1 MARLLLPSSSILAA
15 AALVAATAATM
26 FLLAAAPSAV
36 VSATTTTTTTTTT
49 SYVRSS
55 RSVLLEE
62 KREEEEEQVVPT
74 SQRRSLQS
82 LTNETSDFVSGPQVN
97 QDRFV
102 DFVYCYGAL
111 KRHDVDGNGRVEQ
124 PEYLAFV
131 QDLGRNTECLGDLQ
145 ELPIELMSCWNQLSC
160 ECRARGG
167 APECCEGSNAHI
179 PISGSDVLSE
189 QMASGQG
196 LEFIVEE
203 QQFLRQTCLRT
214 DQCVIAFCGVPPP
227 PVVPP
232 PPLGVVVPPPPPP
245 PPASTSQ
252 PLWWLF
258 FLLLLIPLCCCRRR
272 WWFVAGPPPKPD
284 DESSASS
291 ESEIDEEIPGG
302 GARHLMTEEEGP
314 PPVALAAIPA
324 LAAAPDDGDPDA
336 NRVALRSQDIDEDGG
351 GGGVAYSR
359 SVQEPE
365 YEEDP
370 VPPGPKVIDQFDP
383 PQPPQDDMALRHV
396 EKPPPPPP
404 VEDPYALEKYTP
416 DGGIVEYEREGEWN
430 YDADGGWTPDEK
442 AAAVP
447 KTWNRHKYDRE
458 EDVEPVVVD
467 RRKDRHL
474 DGLSGGAIFDMIGDD
489 EEDVAAAAPTLGK
502 GADMFSWVIDSTLTT
517 LDQKQDDLRSD
528 SGRGG
533 ED

>member
-1 MARLLLPSSSILAA
+1 MMVMATMMFLATA
-15 AALVAATAATM
+15 TAIATAIATAAEE
-26 FLLAAAPSAV
+26 AAAS
-36 VSATTTTTTTTTT
+36 S
-49 SYVRSS
+49 SHHHQNHHHHLRSS
-55 RSVLLEE
+55 
-62 KREEEEEQVVPT
+62 T
-74 SQRRSLQS
+74 SSSPQQQRTGLRSLQS
-82 LTNETSDFVSGPQVN
+82 LTNETSDFISGPQIN

-102 DFVYCYGAL
+102 DFIYCYGAL
-111 KRHDVDGNGRVEQ
+111 KRHDVNNDGRVEQ
-124 PEYLAFV
+124 PEYLSFV

-245 PPASTSQ
+245 STSQ

-302 GARHLMTEEEGP
+302 GARHVMTEEEGP
-314 PPVALAAIPA
+314 PPEALAAIPV

-365 YEEDP
+365 WEEDP
-370 VPPGPKVIDQFDP
+370 IPPGPKVIDQYDP
-383 PQPPQDDMALRHV
+383 PPPPEDDMKLRHV

-404 VEDPYALEKYTP
+404 EDDPYALEKYTP

-430 YDADGGWTPDEK
+430 YDADGGWTPEEK
-442 AAAVP
+442 LAAQP
-447 KTWNRHKYDRE
+447 KTWNRQKYERSE
-458 EDVEPVVVD
+458 EPEPVVVD
-467 RRKDRHL
+467 KRKDRHL
-474 DGLSGGAIFDMIGDD
+474 DGLSGGAIFDLIGDD
-489 EEDVAAAAPTLGK
+489 DEDAAAAPSLGK

-528 SGRGG
+528 SGRG
-533 ED
+533 D